1 MFILRKIWRA
11 LFSWNTRFEIRPF
24 ALLPTKYG
32 KMVVMMTLI
41 AILDVAKNIIFSLC
55 SKFHVIFIVDSETL
69 IIFVF
74 EKFDQKSRNWE
85 ISVLILRIFFCRLDA
100 IFNLKIL
107 LKYQEYC
114 GRNSFVFQLFRK
126 NQQRGHGTIG
136 LMNVYARKTSRKNW
150 KTLLFN
156 GSTILVFVTHLNTF
170 PVDTGRKLK
179 VHKNVQKTSWTSSE
193 RLMYV

>member
-1 MFILRKIWRA
+1 
-11 LFSWNTRFEIRPF
+11 
-24 ALLPTKYG
+24 
-32 KMVVMMTLI
+32 MTLT
-41 AILDVAKNIIFSLC
+41 AILDVAKNIIFILC

-107 LKYQEYC
+107 LKHQGYC

-126 NQQRGHGTIG
+126 NQQRGHGRIG